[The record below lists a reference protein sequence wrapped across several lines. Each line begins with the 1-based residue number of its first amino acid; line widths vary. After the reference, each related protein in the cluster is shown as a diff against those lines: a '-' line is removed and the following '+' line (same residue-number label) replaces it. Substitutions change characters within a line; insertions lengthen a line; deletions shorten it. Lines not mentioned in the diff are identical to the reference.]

1 MGNQVVGSLFD
12 CDKSLTYRG
21 LNSNPRHFGSF
32 IFISVSFGE
41 SCLLISWC
49 AGAARRA
56 TMMIVAGIVKGVED
70 LVQSTEDGHTCP
82 VLDGRVIERSGV
94 AVVDLRRARRD

>member
-1 MGNQVVGSLFD
+1 MVGSLFD
-12 CDKSLTYRG
+12 CDKSLTCRG
-21 LNSNPRHFGSF
+21 LNSNPKHFGSF

-49 AGAARRA
+49 AGAAWHV
-56 TMMIVAGIVKGVED
+56 TMMIVAGIMTGVED

-82 VLDGRVIERSGV
+82 VLDGRVIERSDVTVFG
-94 AVVDLRRARRD
+94 LRRARRD

>member
-41 SCLLISWC
+41 SCLLVSWC
-49 AGAARRA
+49 VGAAWRA
-56 TMMIVAGIVKGVED
+56 TMMILAGIVTGVED
-70 LVQSTEDGHTCP
+70 LVQSTEDGRTCP
-82 VLDGRVIERSGV
+82 VLDGRVIERLGV
-94 AVVDLRRARRD
+94 AVFGLRRARRD